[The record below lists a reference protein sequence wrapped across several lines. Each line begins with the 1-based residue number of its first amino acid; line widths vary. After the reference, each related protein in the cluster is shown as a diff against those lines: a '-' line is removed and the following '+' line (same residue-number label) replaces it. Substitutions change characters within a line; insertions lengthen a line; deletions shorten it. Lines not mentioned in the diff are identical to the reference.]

1 MTWLIYTFGNGNML
15 FDVFTSIA
23 LMVGAGYESL
33 IRLAMVG
40 LLVGGLAYVIGRG
53 HVPWQL
59 LCGAMLLFAVT
70 VQIRA
75 NVTIQDLVNPGVPT
89 RTVGNIP
96 LAVAF
101 PAYVASE
108 MSFQLLTLAET
119 AFALTVPP
127 EYQVINASFG
137 KGFFDFQKL
146 LGVQLPDGDLQR
158 NLTEYIKSCVMP
170 EISRGGLTTTAVF
183 HTQDMLAAINVPGDL
198 ETMRVYVAG
207 VLGPVVGCRT
217 AYDTYIVPPMAP
229 GGDAGYDLA
238 MKQLRQ
244 AFGVPDVALNEEGP
258 VTTAFTRLLGT
269 GQLARAAINNV
280 LIHERWRDVQFN
292 ILQQGN
298 DTAGAIA
305 LLGNQLGEDLKNQA
319 LADSMMN
326 ARFLPMLRT
335 LSESAV
341 YLLTPFALV
350 MAFTPSMFATIRST
364 VTAYAWLLLWAPLYA
379 IVNYLVYAYGTVQL
393 TALVDPGVGLTY
405 ANYSDFNDVLAQL
418 NSFSSKIA
426 WGVPSMAAV
435 LSYGLGSAVSSLSQG
450 GQGFQAAAS
459 QEGSAMAHGTFKATD
474 PGRHLEYQDVMSF
487 DAAGHEHHEQVLR
500 STSGM
505 MTTNQTGTRELSFAD
520 GAHTTIGTTGTI
532 THTDQHGYYSQ
543 DKDGHYLSGV
553 WRQDV
558 HDEASGQTISMQREV
573 LGSEIRSR
581 GAYEDQNGVQHHVEQ
596 MENQYDH
603 SQMYREE
610 SWSANGVQHSRMTQ
624 GDGSEIWKTDG
635 RVFTAPVSPDGHVM
649 GAPRAFREQNTFFKA
664 APTDANPHPGW
675 EHQFGELSGGQDG
688 QEHYATHVD
697 TSGESPESH
706 NYVRNVAGGS
716 SNHNV
721 SDTGSYHGMSVSSQL
736 GSDAHVGSVSGSAP
750 VAFTDKNGHRHV
762 SDSAVISASGVE
774 LDAEG
779 HPVNG
784 FSGHAVTNDGGK
796 QGIHE
801 GKLSWNKEHQM
812 WEMAETDSQYHSRLD
827 THKSG
832 SRMFLPSAGL
842 TLESGDYV
850 ERGSDGQG
858 GFSYRGLVTDQSGR
872 QFKAQV
878 DGKDGKI
885 AYSDMAEGSTQHEV
899 GDDGHRLTLFGNL
912 AGNEFTYE
920 EKFSAPAFLDNGH
933 GKLTS
938 IGEANFTSIG
948 HAHRDPSRG
957 GSLIDQLEKTP
968 SSTTAEVRS
977 SSGERM
983 LSVSATP
990 HPMSEL
996 PVGTGS
1002 LTLGSSNGH
1011 IETGDTETLFAGQ
1024 GIGYVIQAGA
1034 GSQRFNEIDTTQNV
1048 EGVNG
1053 HKRTERIHSDSSG
1066 QVVSGSKSGVMDERF
1081 GDGNGNLVTN
1091 TSARGGDATG
1101 KWEILT
1107 SQKSNE
1113 HSEHGTFDIPS
1124 LNGKGSSKVFGT
1136 IQKDSEGHPVS
1147 MQLLNTANMKLMSY
1161 REGEH
1166 GPVLTI
1172 ADVEGDP
1179 NNLSGAKIK
1188 NERELSSRE
1197 YQSAGGFAAKDISN
1211 QQNEVIDSDGHK
1223 GISRQ
1228 ERHKYSVDRKVEAS
1242 QTWLGEAVSAMSAL
1256 GLAEEFN
1263 PDNPGWVREA
1273 AMALEGTQMAT
1284 DKARDIGWL
1293 MAMKNRFGQADGGL
1307 GNGPYDPNAPSDP
1320 NLKGSYERLA
1330 AERDKFMK
1338 DRGISF
1344 GKGKSSQSGGSSGK
1358 RGR

>member
-33 IRLAMVG
+33 IRLAMMG
-40 LLVGGLAYVIGRG
+40 LLIGGLAYVIGRG

-158 NLTEYIKSCVMP
+158 NLTEYIKSCVIP
-170 EISRGGLTTTAVF
+170 EIARGGLTTTAVF
-183 HTQDMLAAINVPGDL
+183 HAQDMLAAISVIGAL
-198 ETMRVYVAG
+198 ETMPVYVGGAL
-207 VLGPVVGCRT
+207 VPAVGCTT
-217 AYDTYIVPPMAP
+217 AYTTYIAPAMAP

-244 AFGVPDVALNEEGP
+244 AFGVPDVALNEELP
-258 VTTAFTRLLGT
+258 VTTAMTRLLGT
-269 GQLARAAINNV
+269 GQAARAAINNV
-280 LIHERWRDVQFN
+280 LIHERWRDVQYK

-305 LLGNQLGEDLKNQA
+305 LLGNQLSEDLKNQA

-393 TALVDPGVGLTY
+393 TSLVDPGVGLTY

-418 NSFSSKIA
+418 NSFASKIA

-459 QEGSAMAHGTFKATD
+459 QEGSALAHGTFKATD

-558 HDEASGQTISMQREV
+558 HDETSGQTMSMQREV

-635 RVFTAPVSPDGHVM
+635 SVFTAPVSPDGHVM

-664 APTDANPHPGW
+664 APTDSNPYPGW

-688 QEHYATHVD
+688 QEHYATHID

-706 NYVRNVAGGS
+706 NYVRNVTGGS

-721 SDTGSYHGMSVSSQL
+721 SDQGSYHGMSVSSQL
-736 GSDAHVGSVSGSAP
+736 GSDAHVGSVSGASP

-762 SDSAVISASGVE
+762 SDSAVISAAGVE

-801 GKLSWNKEHQM
+801 GKLSWNKEDQM

-858 GFSYRGLVTDQSGR
+858 GFSYSGLVSDQHGH
-872 QFKAQV
+872 QFRAHV
-878 DGKDGKI
+878 EGKDGKI
-885 AYSDMAEGSTQHEV
+885 AYSDMAEGSTQQV
-899 GDDGHRLTLFGNL
+899 VQDDGHRLTLTGNPG
-912 AGNEFTYE
+912 GNDFTYQE
-920 EKFSAPAFLDNGH
+920 EWTGQAFQDNGK
-933 GKLTS
+933 GQLAS
-938 IGEANFTSIG
+938 IGQTHFTSRG
-948 HAHRDPSRG
+948 HAHLDSSRG
-957 GSLIDQLEKTP
+957 STFAEQLVRTP
-968 SSTTAEVRS
+968 DTTVAENKS
-977 SSGERM
+977 AFGERS
-983 LSVSATP
+983 LAVSASR

-996 PVGTGS
+996 QIGQVS
-1002 LTLGSSNGH
+1002 GH
-1011 IETGDTETLFAGQ
+1011 LDGAAASGEAEPLYGGEGF
-1024 GIGYVIQAGA
+1024 GYVISAGA
-1034 GSQRFNEIDTTQNV
+1034 GTEKFNSIDTTQNV
-1048 EGVNG
+1048 QRKDGTRETQ
-1053 HKRTERIHSDSSG
+1053 HLEKDG
-1066 QVVSGSKSGVMDERF
+1066 QNRVVSGSTNSTLNSRSADK
-1081 GDGNGNLVTN
+1081 DGNFVTRNL
-1091 TSARGGDATG
+1091 AKGGDAG
-1101 KWEILT
+1101 GEWQVLT
-1107 SQKSNE
+1107 QHRSNE
-1113 HSEHGTFDIPS
+1113 NSFSGTFDVPS
-1124 LNGKGSSKVFGT
+1124 LTGKGSSRVSGA
-1136 IQKDSEGHPVS
+1136 IDMAPDGSIVS
-1147 MQLLNTANMKLMSY
+1147 MNWTNLSTGKQMGYHSGAN
-1161 REGEH
+1161 
-1166 GPVLTI
+1166 GPVFTVG
-1172 ADVEGDP
+1172 DVSADP
-1179 NNLSGAKIK
+1179 NNPEKGRLT
-1188 NERELSSRE
+1188 NVREVSHRE
-1197 YQSAGGFAAKDISN
+1197 AESEGGFHIQDVIN
-1211 QQNEVIDSDGHK
+1211 QAGNVIWSDGDK
-1223 GISRQ
+1223 GTARRENNSYVLDTRVTENSTMVAKGQ
-1228 ERHKYSVDRKVEAS
+1228 QSLE
-1242 QTWLGEAVSAMSAL
+1242 AL
-1256 GLAEEFN
+1256 GMAEHFN
-1263 PDNPGWVREA
+1263 PDQPGPWKEA
-1273 AMALEGTQMAT
+1273 AVTAEGLRLGWSTAMEAT
-1284 DKARDIGWL
+1284 RATRFRQSADKIT
-1293 MAMKNRFGQADGGL
+1293 GG
-1307 GNGPYDPNAPSDP
+1307 GGASPYNPNAPTDP
-1320 NLKGSYERLA
+1320 SLKPMFDGAQEEVDA
-1330 AERDKFMK
+1330 FMK
-1338 DRGISF
+1338 RKGIPP
-1344 GKGKSSQSGGSSGK
+1344 SSGR
-1358 RGR
+1358 RGGRR